1 MVNRFFLCVF
11 LAYFRQIVRYVKDFQ
26 TFPIALSSLFRY
38 NIGCSEET
46 RNSGKRIVLL
56 IKVFQPFIKYISLS
70 NGGTNMKSFTFT
82 VKGPMG
88 IHARPAGLLA
98 KMAKTYPDTVITLTK
113 GEKTVKMTQLMMLMG
128 LAVKSGDTVSVS
140 AEGASEDAAI
150 AALEQFFQ
158 ENL

>member
-1 MVNRFFLCVF
+1 MN
-11 LAYFRQIVRYVKDFQ
+11 
-26 TFPIALSSLFRY
+26 
-38 NIGCSEET
+38 
-46 RNSGKRIVLL
+46 
-56 IKVFQPFIKYISLS
+56 
-70 NGGTNMKSFTFT
+70 SFTFT
-82 VKGPMG
+82 VKDPMG